1 MEAPMPEQ
9 QRELPLMGRLN
20 GPSVVPLQLIVLCST
35 YREAVRT
42 CWALRRVHH
51 MTLRQLAAEGGF
63 YPQHVGDWLNPD
75 DKPARRDLPAW
86 AISTFEAL
94 VGNTLIT
101 QWLAARSSLTV
112 LEEMQATREAA

>member
-1 MEAPMPEQ
+1 MEAPMEKQ
-9 QRELPLMGRLN
+9 TRMPLLGRLN
-20 GPSVVPLQLIVLCST
+20 GPSVAPLQYVVRCRT
-35 YREAVRT
+35 YREAVRL

-75 DKPARRDLPAW
+75 DKPTRRDLPAE
-86 AISTFEAL
+86 AISIFESI
-94 VGNTLIT
+94 VGNTLVT